1 MTCCSPRTLLAPL
14 SSAPALRAL
23 LPLGIM
29 VLGVLAASEA
39 TAGDLP
45 APVAGTAI
53 PAPRGSELPAGKFRA
68 DTIPVDTVPADTLPV
83 DPIRLR
89 GVVVNILRSPI
100 QVDRA
105 PFAVSAIREEIL
117 GRGRSA
123 SSIEEA
129 LHGLPGVQVQNR
141 FNDAVGE
148 QISIRGFGARSGFG
162 VRGIQVVV
170 DGIPATLPDGQ
181 SSLDHL
187 DLGSLGRVEAL
198 RGPGAAMYGNAAG
211 GVLTFETRAPSD
223 ARVRQEVRL
232 VQGDH
237 GMNRLQSTTSG
248 TVGRQNYLVS
258 LSRYD
263 WDGFRTRVGGAPDE
277 VYGTTRRD
285 QLNARFGTPLL
296 GGQLRFVVNHVELAA
311 ENPGSLNLADL
322 AIGDRRAF
330 PGNVNQR
337 TRKDV
342 TQSQAGLTWTG
353 QVGERE
359 LELATYGIVR
369 DLVNPIPSAVVEVDR
384 QAGGVRAILR
394 TRQSSPVGDIW
405 WAAGF
410 ESGLQVDD
418 RLNFTNSGGTR
429 GTLTLDQQER
439 VLGGAVFI
447 QALLPIN
454 DMIDVMTGLRYD
466 RIRFSAN
473 DRMLR
478 APPAPV
484 GTGSRTLDSASPS
497 FGIHAAFS
505 RAFSAYMNLSTA
517 FETPTTT
524 ELANRPDGEGGF
536 NPELEPQVGVTGEL
550 GARGLLGEMAA
561 WELAFFHTLLYN
573 ELVPFEVE
581 NAPGRRYFRNS
592 GRSGRDG
599 VEATLQVTPSP
610 LVQARVTVSTNRARF
625 RTYTVGEADY
635 SGNRVPG
642 IAPYRGEAILRLGP
656 GAWFAELRGEAM
668 AAIPADDANN
678 PLAEAPSRR
687 LADFRLGA
695 NEVNLLGLRLSPF
708 AGITNL
714 FDATYTSS
722 VSVNAFG
729 GRFFEPG
736 PGRSLYLGASVAL
749 QY

>member
-1 MTCCSPRTLLAPL
+1 MLPHLPRPRPVTFRTLPVSGGPVPRWALIPAVVLGFLMPAGPETTKVLLAE
-14 SSAPALRAL
+14 SIQTATIQNAAAPA
-23 LPLGIM
+23 
-29 VLGVLAASEA
+29 AS
-39 TAGDLP
+39 
-45 APVAGTAI
+45 
-53 PAPRGSELPAGKFRA
+53 
-68 DTIPVDTVPADTLPV
+68 VPADTIQADTLPTT
-83 DPIRLR
+83 PIPLR

-105 PFAVSAIREEIL
+105 PFAVSAIQEEIL
-117 GRGRSA
+117 RRGRSA

-162 VRGIQVVV
+162 IRGIHVVV

-198 RGPGAAMYGNAAG
+198 RGPGAALYGNAAG
-211 GVLTFETRAPSD
+211 GVLTFESRAPSD

-248 TVGRQNYLVS
+248 TLGTQQYLVS

-263 WDGFRTRVGGAPDE
+263 WDGFRTRIGGAPDE
-277 VYGTTRRD
+277 VYGTTRRE
-285 QLNARFGTPLL
+285 QVNATLTSPLL
-296 GGQLRFVVNHVELAA
+296 GGQVRLVANHLDLAA
-311 ENPGSLNLADL
+311 QNPGSLNRTDL
-322 AIGDRRAF
+322 ELWDRRAF
-330 PGNVNQR
+330 PGSVNQG

-342 TQSQAGLTWTG
+342 TQSQAGVTWRG
-353 QVGERE
+353 PVGERE
-359 LELATYGIVR
+359 LELATYGVVR
-369 DLVNPIPSAVVEVDR
+369 DLVNPIPSAVVAVDR

-394 TRQSSPVGDIW
+394 TRQTSPVGTVW

-410 ESGLQVDD
+410 ESSLQVDD

-429 GTLTLDQQER
+429 GTLTLDQRER
-439 VLGGAVFI
+439 VLGGAIFI

-454 DMIDVMTGLRYD
+454 EVVDVMTGLRYD
-466 RIRFSAN
+466 RIGFSVT
-473 DRMLR
+473 DRMPR
-478 APPAPV
+478 GHDDPV

-505 RAFSAYMNLSTA
+505 RAFGAYVNLSTA

-524 ELANRPDGEGGF
+524 ELANRPDGAGGF
-536 NPELEPQVGVTGEL
+536 NPELEPQVGITGEL

-561 WELAFFHTLLYN
+561 WELAFFHTVLYN

-599 VEATLQVTPSP
+599 VEGTLQVSPSRW
-610 LVQARVTVSTNRARF
+610 LQTRLTLSTNRAQF
-625 RTYTVGEADY
+625 RNYAVGETDY

-642 IAPYRGEAILRLGP
+642 IAPYRGEGILRLGP
-656 GAWFAELRGEAM
+656 GSWFAELRGEAM
-668 AAIPADDANN
+668 AAIPANDAND
-678 PLAEAPSRR
+678 PEAEAPSRQLVDVR
-687 LADFRLGA
+687 AGA

-708 AGITNL
+708 VGVTNV
-714 FDATYTSS
+714 FDTAYTSS

-729 GRFFEPG
+729 GRFYEPG
-736 PGRSLYLGASVAL
+736 PGRSVYLGASLAV
-749 QY
+749 QF